1 MKCINKWKLPVFKKD
16 GKVNFFKKL
25 KLPKRPEKK
34 IILGGG
40 ILGIFLLAGVIF
52 LVFFLQ
58 KRNFDEPLPYD
69 RSARLSGSPVQESA
83 MVEEGMASGL
93 CVGKSE
99 NSLEG
104 IDGQEG
110 EMTGLF
116 DIRNGEIPFSQN
128 LYQQKSLGRLGQ
140 LMTLLVAYET
150 FNLDTSVTIQQEDL
164 LNDLDRTC
172 GLSARDV
179 IPARQL
185 LNAAAVY
192 SAEDAC
198 FALARAAGG
207 STEAFVESMNTKAQ
221 ELGMI
226 NTNYTNP
233 AGLQEDEQYTT
244 VYDTYLLLNAILGH
258 PDLTNIL
265 GQLNYTL
272 DYNSSGGDSKQQWL
286 DGDNLYV
293 TGIVSSPKGITVLG
307 GKLYVSDSDNYGAL
321 LVQDHYGNPYVAV
334 VLNTDNQTNLYERM
348 GQMLKVISE
357 S

>member
-16 GKVNFFKKL
+16 GKVNFLKKL

-172 GLSARDV
+172 GLSAGDV

-286 DGDNLYV
+286 DGDNLYA